1 MYFWD
6 LWWIIPL
13 IMIAMCIFMMVFM
26 MRGCMRKM
34 KNMMAGYTQAGP
46 GGAGMEM
53 AHCPCMAMMGR
64 FMKNPETGKGK
75 KIGENSQSDEV
86 GT

>member
-1 MYFWD
+1 MSFGD

-13 IMIAMCIFMMVFM
+13 FMIAMCIFMMVFM

-34 KNMMAGYTQAGP
+34 KHMTAAGRSAGP
-46 GGAGMEM
+46 ADSGTEM

-64 FMKNPETGKGK
+64 FMKGPSPQKEESNEQAK
-75 KIGENSQSDEV
+75 
-86 GT
+86 